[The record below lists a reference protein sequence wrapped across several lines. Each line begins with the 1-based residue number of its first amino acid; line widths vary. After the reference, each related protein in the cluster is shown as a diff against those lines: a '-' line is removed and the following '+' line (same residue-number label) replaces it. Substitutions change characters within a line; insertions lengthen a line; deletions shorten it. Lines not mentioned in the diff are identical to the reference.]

1 MGNGKPDHQVL
12 MKEALRE
19 IKDMRTR
26 LNAMEKDKTEPIAI
40 VGMGC
45 RFPGGADN
53 PETFWRLLRD
63 GRDAISEVPANR
75 WDINAYYDPNPDAPG
90 KMYTRYG
97 GFIGAVDVFDGNFFS
112 ITPRESASLDPKQR
126 VLLEV
131 CWESLENAHQPSD
144 RLYNTPVGVFVG
156 IGNFDYITLQMS
168 SLDITEIDN
177 YFTTGSS
184 LCVAAGR
191 ISYILGLTGPCFAV
205 DTACSSSL
213 LAVHLACQSLR
224 AKECNL
230 ALAGG
235 VNMLL
240 SPEISVNFCKNRML
254 SADGRCKAFDASG
267 DGYVRGE
274 GCGMVVLKRL
284 SDAQADGDTIL
295 ALIRGSAVNQD
306 GASGGLTVPS
316 GPSQEQVIRQ
326 ALAGGKVEPDQVSY
340 IEAHGTGTS
349 LGDPIE
355 IGSIGKVFGRRKEP
369 LIVGSVKTN
378 IGHLESAA
386 GISGLMKVVLS
397 LQHEEIPPNLHFNNP
412 NPRIAWG
419 ELPLKIPTK
428 LTPWPAGE
436 NPRIAGVSSFG
447 FSGTNV
453 HIVLEEAPR
462 KDRMQKISGV
472 EKPLTDLIDRPL
484 HLLTLSAKTEEALNQ
499 LSEKY
504 EKHLLANPLLT
515 PGDIGYSANTGRTHF
530 AHRIAVLGAS
540 ADQLRDN
547 LIALRNKN
555 GGGDG
560 YRGVS
565 SGQIKPAFLFT
576 GQGSQYVGMGLE
588 LYKSHP
594 LFRKTMDHCQEI
606 LKDYLEKPLL
616 EVLYSAPD
624 FDGSSLLH
632 ETAYT
637 QPALF
642 AVGYALA
649 ELWKSWGIKPVA
661 VLGHSVGEYTAAC
674 VAGVFSLEDGLKLIA
689 ERARLMGNLLADG
702 EMLAVWANE
711 TEMVKAVEPY
721 NGTVSI
727 AAVNGPES
735 IVLSGKRGDVEALKT
750 HLEAKGIKTKRLNV
764 SHAFHS
770 SLMEPMLDDFRRIA
784 EGITYATPKIRFISN
799 VTGEFATADV
809 ANAEYWVHHVREP
822 VRFEAGMNTLH
833 RQGNEIFLEI
843 GPNPVLLGMGRRC
856 LPKDAGV
863 WLPTLRPALDWRQML
878 RSLGE
883 LYVRGAHVDWLAFD
897 KEYARRHVALPTY
910 PFQRQ
915 RHWFKTSGLHAP
927 SIKDKTRE
935 IQPAACNPLLGRRL
949 ASALKNIQYES
960 QIRPDSPVFLNDH
973 RLFGKV
979 IVPAAAFLE
988 IALAAGADLFKS
1000 DHLVLEDVI
1009 IQQALVLE
1017 ENESKTVQTILSAE
1031 GIDRYTF
1038 QIYSLSVDEDNNEP
1052 VWMLH
1057 AAGTVLSGNKEE
1069 KPLRVDLQ
1077 VLQGRYEEKPSA
1089 VDYYQQFK
1097 QRGIDYGPDFQGIEH
1112 LWHSEGEAFGR
1123 IQLPKPLE
1131 ESPDH
1136 IDRYHLHPVL
1146 LDSGFQLLLTTLP
1159 DETGQ
1164 DTYMPVGVK
1173 RLVFLRRPG
1182 VGLWGLIRRQPGESA
1197 KNQTVTASLR
1207 LYNDSGETV
1216 VSLEGLS
1223 GLRTNRDALLKNVQ
1237 KDLSRRLYE
1246 IAWEIS
1252 SPEVSQSAHV
1262 MKEKPRS
1269 WLIFADKGGLALAL
1283 SERLRELGDRCT
1295 LVFPGESYGKDGGYY
1310 HVNPADPSDFK
1321 LLLQHIEPVTGIVHL
1336 WSMIGRELA
1345 SSSHPALSSVL
1356 HLVQALA
1363 HANLRQMPRL
1373 WLVSRGAQAVTSGD
1387 VSIRVEQSPLWGL
1400 GRVIASEHPD
1410 FHDVCLDIDPSKE
1423 PNDAGNLLE
1432 TLQNTDDEDQLAW
1445 RNDVRYAARLK
1456 RYVPK
1461 PVEEETSLNH
1471 PFQVTT
1477 SDYGILENLTLR
1489 PMTRHVPAPGEVEI
1503 EVHAAGLN
1511 FRDVLRALG
1520 MFNTP
1525 AKGPALP
1532 AIGNI
1537 PFGIECAG
1545 KISAVGKNV
1554 TAFEAG
1560 DDVMAVL
1567 SIGSLGSFVNV
1578 RSEFVTLKPGNMTF
1592 EEAATIPLA
1601 FLTAYYGL
1609 NRLAKIKAGDRVL
1622 IHAAA
1627 GGVGMAAVQIARHA
1641 GAEVFAT
1648 ASPGKWNFL
1657 KAMGVRHVMNSRSL
1671 DFAEEIMNAS
1681 GGRGMDIVLNSL
1693 NGEFIPKSLEICGKD
1708 ARFIEI
1714 GKIGIWE
1721 RQQVSNSRSDI
1732 SYFPFDLGDVAT
1744 DNPGLITTLFDEL
1757 KQYLHDG
1764 SLQPLRYTVFPVH
1777 DAISAFRHMA
1787 QARHV
1792 GKVVIGNMKPETPG
1806 NAQASGFKGFVP
1818 NGTYLISGGLGDLGI
1833 VVAEWMAGQGAR
1845 HLVLTG
1851 RSPAKPRIVEII
1863 GKLRDDGIEI
1873 VVINGDI
1880 SVEKDVDALFETIR
1894 NTLPKLKGIVHAAG
1908 VLDDGMII
1916 EQNWDRFVKV
1926 MSPKVNG
1933 AWNLHRFSLGTS
1945 LDFFVMFSSAAS
1957 LMGNPGQGPYAAA
1970 NAFLDAL
1977 AHYRRAEGLP
1987 ASTVNWGPW
1996 SEVGMAIQRNRGDRL
2011 LAQGVRGLKP
2021 EECLPILEKI
2031 LREGLAQTC
2040 VLDIDW
2046 QKYIQHIA
2054 HRGKFKLFS
2063 NIIGTDYRE
2072 PQDVSKKSRSELIQK
2087 LNDAMPERRHHVIL
2101 SYIQGLAKKVMGYDA
2116 SQDIS
2121 VDKPLM
2127 EQGFDSLMAVEMRN
2141 RLNKEISVNLP
2152 VTLLFDYPTLEKIA
2166 TFILEEILSFKT
2178 PEEAPES
2185 KGDDQEATSTNN
2197 VLKEIDELLAG
2208 SE

>member
-1 MGNGKPDHQVL
+1 MGNGKPDHQAL

-26 LNAMEKDKTEPIAI
+26 LNAMERDKCEPVAI
-40 VGMGC
+40 IGMGC

-53 PETFWRLLRD
+53 PEAFWRLLRD

-97 GFIGAVDVFDGNFFS
+97 GFIGAVDVFDGSFFS
-112 ITPRESASLDPKQR
+112 ITPREAASLDPKQR

-131 CWESLENAHQPSD
+131 CWEGLENAHQPSD

-191 ISYILGLTGPCFAV
+191 ISYLLGLTGPSFSV

-240 SPEISVNFCKNRML
+240 SPEISINFCKNRML

-355 IGSIGKVFGRRKEP
+355 IGSIGKVFGKRKEP

-428 LTPWPAGE
+428 LTPWPARE

-462 KDRMQKISGV
+462 KDRGQKISGG
-472 EKPLTDLIDRPL
+472 EKPPADLSDRPL
-484 HLLTLSAKTEEALNQ
+484 HLLTMSAKTEEALNQ
-499 LSEKY
+499 LSERY
-504 EKHLLANPLLT
+504 EEYLQANPLLA

-530 AHRIAVLGAS
+530 PHRIAVIGGS
-540 ADQLRDN
+540 VEQLREN
-547 LIALRNKN
+547 LSALRNRKDC
-555 GGGDG
+555 GDG
-560 YRGVS
+560 FRGAS
-565 SGQIKPAFLFT
+565 SGQAKPAFLFT

-588 LYKSHP
+588 LYKSHS
-594 LFRKTMDHCQEI
+594 LFHKTMNHCQEI
-606 LKDYLEKPLL
+606 LRDYLEKPLL
-616 EVLYSAPD
+616 EVLYSVPD
-624 FDGSSLLH
+624 VEGNSLLH

-649 ELWKSWGIKPVA
+649 ELWKSWGIRPTA
-661 VLGHSVGEYTAAC
+661 VLGHSAGEYTAAC

-689 ERARLMGNLLADG
+689 ERARLMGRLPGDG
-702 EMLAVWANE
+702 AMLAVLANE
-711 TEMVKAVEPY
+711 TEMAKEIESYA
-721 NGTVSI
+721 GAVSI
-727 AAVNGPES
+727 AAVNGPEAV
-735 IVLSGKRGDVEALKT
+735 VLSGKRTDVEALKT
-750 HLEAKGIKTKRLNV
+750 SLEARGIKTKRLNV

-770 SLMEPMLDDFRRIA
+770 PLMEPMLDDFRRIA
-784 EGITYATPKIRFISN
+784 EGIKYAAPKIRFISN
-799 VTGEFATADV
+799 VTGEFAAADV
-809 ANAEYWVHHVREP
+809 ANAGYWVRHVREP
-822 VRFEAGMNTLH
+822 VRFGDGMNALH

-856 LPKDAGV
+856 LPKDAGI
-863 WLPTLRPALDWRQML
+863 WLPTLRPSLDWKQIL

-883 LYVRGAHVDWLAFD
+883 LYARGANVDWIAFD

-915 RHWFKTSGLHAP
+915 RHWFKASGSRVTA
-927 SIKDKTRE
+927 IKDKTRE
-935 IQPAACNPLLGRRL
+935 ICPAARNPLLGRRL
-949 ASALKNIQYES
+949 ASALKDVQYES
-960 QIRPDSPVFLNDH
+960 QIRTDSPVFLNGH

-988 IALAAGADLFKS
+988 IALAAGADLFKAEC
-1000 DHLVLEDVI
+1000 LVLEDVV
-1009 IQQALVLE
+1009 IQQALVLD
-1017 ENESKTVQTILSAE
+1017 ENESKTVQTILSA
-1031 GIDRYTF
+1031 GDDGRDTF
-1038 QIYSLSVDEDNNEP
+1038 QIYSLSVEEDNNEP
-1052 VWMLH
+1052 VWTLH
-1057 AAGTVLSGNKEE
+1057 AAGTILSGDKEE
-1069 KPLRVDLQ
+1069 KPSRIDLQ
-1077 VLQGRYEEKPSA
+1077 ALQGRYEEKTSA

-1097 QRGIDYGPDFQGIEH
+1097 QRGIEYGTDFQGIEH
-1112 LWHSEGEAFGR
+1112 LWRGEGEAFGR
-1123 IQLPKPLE
+1123 IQLPKTLE

-1136 IDRYHLHPVL
+1136 IGRYHLHPVL
-1146 LDSGFQLLLTTLP
+1146 LDSGFQLLLTALP

-1164 DTYMPVGVK
+1164 DAYMPVGVK
-1173 RLVFLRRPG
+1173 RLVFLRRPD
-1182 VGLWGLIRRQPGESA
+1182 VGLWGLIQRQPGESA
-1197 KNQTVTASLR
+1197 ANQTVTASLR
-1207 LYNDSGETV
+1207 LYNDSGDTV

-1223 GLRTNRDALLKNVQ
+1223 GLRTSRDALMKNAQ

-1246 IAWEIS
+1246 IAWEVNAPEIS
-1252 SPEVSQSAHV
+1252 QKARDT
-1262 MKEKPRS
+1262 KETPRS
-1269 WLIFADKGGLALAL
+1269 WLIFADQGGLALTL
-1283 SERLRELGDRCT
+1283 SERLKEPGDRCT
-1295 LVFPGESYGKDGGYY
+1295 LVFPGEGYEKEGGNY
-1310 HVNPADPSDFK
+1310 HVNPEDPSDFK
-1321 LLLQHIEPVTGIVHL
+1321 RLFQHIDPVTGIVHL
-1336 WSMIGRELA
+1336 WNMIGRGQA
-1345 SSSHPALSSVL
+1345 SSSNPAIPSTL
-1356 HLVQALA
+1356 HLIQAA
-1363 HANLRQMPRL
+1363 ARANLRQTPRL

-1387 VSIRVEQSPLWGL
+1387 VSIRIEQSPLWGL
-1400 GRVIASEHPD
+1400 GRVIASEYPD
-1410 FHDVCLDIDPSKE
+1410 FHCVCVDVDPSKE
-1423 PNDAGNLLE
+1423 PHDAENLLE

-1445 RNDVRYAARLK
+1445 RDGVRYAARLK

-1461 PVEEETSLNH
+1461 PVEETPLNH

-1489 PMTRHVPAPGEVEI
+1489 PMTRRVPAPGEVEI

-1520 MFNTP
+1520 MFHTTAN
-1525 AKGPALP
+1525 GPAHP
-1532 AIGNI
+1532 AMEHI

-1545 KISAVGKNV
+1545 MISAAGKDV
-1554 TAFEAG
+1554 TGFKAG
-1560 DDVMAVL
+1560 DNVMAVL

-1578 RSEFVTLKPGNMTF
+1578 RSEFVTLKPANMTF

-1609 NRLAKIKAGDRVL
+1609 NHLAKIRTGDRVL

-1627 GGVGMAAVQIARHA
+1627 GGVGMAAIQIARRA

-1648 ASPGKWNFL
+1648 ASPGKWDAL
-1657 KAMGVRHVMNSRSL
+1657 KALGVQHMANSRSL
-1671 DFAEEIMNAS
+1671 DFAEEIMKAS
-1681 GGRGMDIVLNSL
+1681 GGRGMDVVLNSL
-1693 NGEFIPKSLEICGKD
+1693 NGGFIPKSLEICAKD
-1708 ARFIEI
+1708 AKFIEI

-1721 RQQVSNSRSDI
+1721 RQQVNNFRPDV
-1732 SYFPFDLGDVAT
+1732 SYFPFDLGDVAA
-1744 DNPGLITTLFDEL
+1744 DNPGLITTLFEEV
-1757 KQYLHDG
+1757 KQCLREG
-1764 SLQPLRYTVFPVH
+1764 TLQPLRHTVFHVQ
-1777 DAISAFRHMA
+1777 DTIGAFRHMA

-1792 GKVVIGNMKPETPG
+1792 GKVVISGVKPEIPL
-1806 NAQASGFKGFVP
+1806 NAQASGFHGFVP
-1818 NGTYLISGGLGDLGI
+1818 DGTYLISGGLGDLGI
-1833 VVAEWMAGQGAR
+1833 VVAEWMAGLGAR

-1851 RSPAKPRIVEII
+1851 RGQAKPHAMKII
-1863 GKLRDDGIEI
+1863 GKLRGDGVEV
-1873 VVINGDI
+1873 VVINGDV
-1880 SVEKDVDALFETIR
+1880 SVEKDVGALFETIR

-1908 VLDDGMII
+1908 ILDDGMIL
-1916 EQNWDRFVKV
+1916 EQSWERFVKV
-1926 MSPKVNG
+1926 LSPKVDG
-1933 AWNLHRFSLGTS
+1933 AWNLHRFSLGAS
-1945 LDFFVMFSSAAS
+1945 LDFFVMFSSVAS
-1957 LMGNPGQGPYAAA
+1957 LMGNPGQSSYAAA

-1987 ASTVNWGPW
+1987 ASTINWGPW
-1996 SEVGMAIQRNRGDRL
+1996 SQVGMAAQQDRGNRL
-2011 LAQGVRGLKP
+2011 LAQGVKGLRP
-2021 EECLPILEKI
+2021 EECLPILEKV
-2031 LREGLAQTC
+2031 LREGQAQTC

-2046 QKYIQHIA
+2046 QKYIQHVS
-2054 HRGKFKLFS
+2054 HRGTSKLFS
-2063 NIIGTDYRE
+2063 NIIGKDNRE
-2072 PQDVSKKSRSELIQK
+2072 PRDASKKNRSELIQK
-2087 LNDAMPERRHHVIL
+2087 LNDTMAERRRHVML
-2101 SYIQGLAKKVMGYDA
+2101 SYIQGMAKKVMGYDE
-2116 SQDIS
+2116 SQDVS
-2121 VDKPLM
+2121 ADKPLM

-2141 RLNKEISVNLP
+2141 RLNKEISVSLP

-2166 TFILEEILSFKT
+2166 AFLLEEVLSFKT
-2178 PEEAPES
+2178 PEEAPE
-2185 KGDDQEATSTNN
+2185 KKAADLEATSTND

-2208 SE
+2208 AE

>member
-40 VGMGC
+40 IGMGC

-53 PETFWRLLRD
+53 PEAFWRLLRD

-97 GFIGAVDVFDGNFFS
+97 GFIGAVDIFDGSFFG

-131 CWESLENAHQPSD
+131 CWEGLENAHQPSD

-326 ALAGGKVEPDQVSY
+326 ALAVGKVEPDQVGY

-462 KDRMQKISGV
+462 KDRMQKISGG

-530 AHRIAVLGAS
+530 PHRIAVIGDS
-540 ADQLRDN
+540 VDQLREN
-547 LIALRNKN
+547 LAALRNKN
-555 GGGDG
+555 DSGDG

-565 SGQIKPAFLFT
+565 SGQIKPTFLFT

-606 LKDYLEKPLL
+606 LKDYLEKPLI

-624 FDGSSLLH
+624 VDGSSLLH

-689 ERARLMGNLLADG
+689 ERARLMGNLPVDG
-702 EMLAVWANE
+702 E
-711 TEMVKAVEPY
+711 
-721 NGTVSI
+721 
-727 AAVNGPES
+727 
-735 IVLSGKRGDVEALKT
+735 
-750 HLEAKGIKTKRLNV
+750 
-764 SHAFHS
+764 
-770 SLMEPMLDDFRRIA
+770 MLDDFRRIA

-799 VTGEFATADV
+799 VTGEFATTDV
-809 ANAEYWVHHVREP
+809 ANAGYWVRHVREP
-822 VRFEAGMNTLH
+822 VRFEAGMNTLY

-863 WLPTLRPALDWRQML
+863 WLPTLRPSLDWRQML

-915 RHWFKTSGLHAP
+915 RHWFKTSDLRAP
-927 SIKDKTRE
+927 SSKDKIRA
-935 IQPAACNPLLGRRL
+935 IPSAACNPLLGRRL
-949 ASALKNIQYES
+949 PSALKNIQYES
-960 QIRPDSPVFLNDH
+960 QLRTDSPVFLNDH

-988 IALAAGADLFKS
+988 TALAAGADLFKS
-1000 DHLVLEDVI
+1000 DHLVLEDVV

-1017 ENESKTVQTILSAE
+1017 ENENKTVQTILSAE
-1031 GIDRYTF
+1031 DAGRYTF
-1038 QIYSLSVDEDNNEP
+1038 QIYSLSVEEDNNES

-1057 AAGTVLSGNKEE
+1057 ASGTVHPGSEDE
-1069 KPLRVDLQ
+1069 KPPRVDLQ
-1077 VLQGRYEEKPSA
+1077 ALQDRYKENTSA
-1089 VDYYQQFK
+1089 VDYYHQFK
-1097 QRGIDYGPDFQGIEH
+1097 QRGINYGPNFQGIEQ
-1112 LWHSEGEAFGR
+1112 LWHGEGEAFGR
-1123 IQLPKPLE
+1123 IQLPKPLV

-1146 LDSGFQLLLTTLP
+1146 LDSGFQLLLTVLP

-1182 VGLWGLIRRQPGESA
+1182 VGLWGLIQRQPGESA
-1197 KNQTVTASLR
+1197 TYQTVTASLR
-1207 LYNDSGETV
+1207 LYNDSGETI
-1216 VSLEGLS
+1216 VSMEGLS

-1252 SPEVSQSAHV
+1252 PPEVSQSAHV

-1269 WLIFADKGGLALAL
+1269 WLIFADQGGLALTL

-1310 HVNPADPSDFK
+1310 HVNPEEPSGFK
-1321 LLLQHIEPVTGIVHL
+1321 QLLQHIEPVTGIVHL
-1336 WSMIGRELA
+1336 WSMIGREPA
-1345 SSSHPALSSVL
+1345 SSSHPALSSAL

-1363 HANLRQMPRL
+1363 RANLRQMPRL

-1400 GRVIASEHPD
+1400 GRVIATEHPD
-1410 FHDVCLDIDPSKE
+1410 FHGVCLDIDPSKE
-1423 PNDAGNLLE
+1423 NNDAGNLLE
-1432 TLQNTDDEDQLAW
+1432 TLQNADDEDQLAW
-1445 RNDVRYAARLK
+1445 RAGIRYAARLK
-1456 RYVPK
+1456 RCVPK
-1461 PVEEETSLNH
+1461 PIEGETSLNY
-1471 PFQVTT
+1471 PFRMTM

-1489 PMTRHVPAPGEVEI
+1489 PMTRQVPALGEVEI
-1503 EVHAAGLN
+1503 EVRAAGLN

-1520 MFNTP
+1520 MLNTP
-1525 AKGPALP
+1525 AKDPSLP
-1532 AIGNI
+1532 AMENI

-1545 KISAVGKNV
+1545 SISAVGKNV
-1554 TAFEAG
+1554 MGFKVG

-1567 SIGSLGSFVNV
+1567 AIGSLGSFVNV

-1609 NRLAKIKAGDRVL
+1609 NRLAKIRAGDRVL

-1627 GGVGMAAVQIARHA
+1627 GGVGMAAVQIARCA

-1648 ASPGKWNFL
+1648 ASPGKWEFL
-1657 KAMGVRHVMNSRSL
+1657 KAMGVQHVMNSRSL

-1721 RQQVSNSRSDI
+1721 RQQVSNFRPDI
-1732 SYFPFDLGDVAT
+1732 SYFPFDLGDVAA
-1744 DNPGLITTLFDEL
+1744 DNPGLIITLFEEL
-1757 KQYLHDG
+1757 KQC
-1764 SLQPLRYTVFPVH
+1764 LQEGVLKPLPHTVFPVQN
-1777 DAISAFRHMA
+1777 AISAFRHMA
-1787 QARHV
+1787 QARHT
-1792 GKVVIGNMKPETPG
+1792 GKVVIGNMKPETPR

-1818 NGTYLISGGLGDLGI
+1818 KGTYLISGGLGDLGI

-1851 RSPAKPRIVEII
+1851 RNQAKPHIMKII
-1863 GKLRDDGIEI
+1863 EQLRGDGTEV
-1873 VVINGDI
+1873 VVINGDV
-1880 SVEKDVDALFETIR
+1880 SAEKDVEALFETIG
-1894 NTLPKLKGIVHAAG
+1894 NTLPELKGIVHAAG

-1933 AWNLHRFSLGTS
+1933 SWNLHRFSLGTS

-1957 LMGNPGQGPYAAA
+1957 LMGNPGQGSYAAA

-1987 ASTVNWGPW
+1987 ASTINWGPW
-1996 SEVGMAIQRNRGDRL
+1996 SRVGMAMQRNRGDRL
-2011 LAQGVRGLKP
+2011 LAQGVKGLKP
-2021 EECLPILEKI
+2021 EECLSILEKI
-2031 LREGLAQTC
+2031 LREGQVQTC

-2054 HRGKFKLFS
+2054 HRGTSGLFS

-2072 PQDVSKKSRSELIQK
+2072 PQDASKKSRSELIQK

-2101 SYIQGLAKKVMGYDA
+2101 SYIQGLAKKVMGYDE
-2116 SQDIS
+2116 SQGIA

-2178 PEEAPES
+2178 PEEAPDK
-2185 KGDDQEATSTNN
+2185 KGEDHETTSTND